1 VTIVEQSPS
10 SSSSKPSQ
18 GTDND
23 MDTPLADTSE
33 ESKEKQTDLESQK
46 TYAAVPGFV
55 SITAISGLVASLFI
69 LRRRIN

>member
-1 VTIVEQSPS
+1 
-10 SSSSKPSQ
+10 
-18 GTDND
+18 